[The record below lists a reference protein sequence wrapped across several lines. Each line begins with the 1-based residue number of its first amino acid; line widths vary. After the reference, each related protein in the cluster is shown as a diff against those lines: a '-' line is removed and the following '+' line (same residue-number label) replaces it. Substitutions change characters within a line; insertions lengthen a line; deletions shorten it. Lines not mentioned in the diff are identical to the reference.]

1 MTCYIDASTGD
12 VYDHAG
18 TVVGNLNEQTD
29 WGQTW
34 RGDYPNEA
42 LDVLRKAMTDTKPDG
57 YNQAL
62 LIDMASENIEVGT
75 PPGTE

>member
-1 MTCYIDASTGD
+1 MTCHIDVQTGD
-12 VYDHAG
+12 VYDHTG

-29 WGQTW
+29 WAQSW
-34 RGDYPNEA
+34 RGDYPNEV
-42 LDVLRKAMTDTKPDG
+42 LDVLREAMTKTKPDA

-62 LIDMASENIEVGT
+62 LIDMASENIEIGT